1 MVTQTHSTGYSA
13 ERVADCIAAV
23 ALLVFVIPLM
33 VLVALA
39 IKCDSQGPIFV
50 RRKRVAAGRPYIAL
64 RFRSTP
70 DGHGFGHPTRVGWF
84 LQYTQIENLPQLVN
98 VLRGEMSC
106 TKSRPG
112 CPFFLD

>member
-1 MVTQTHSTGYSA
+1 V
-13 ERVADCIAAV
+13 VAI
-23 ALLVFVIPLM
+23 ALLVFTIPLIIF
-33 VLVALA
+33 VAVA
-39 IKCDSQGPIFV
+39 IKCDTRGPIFV
-50 RRKRVAAGRPYIAL
+50 RRKRIVVGRPYAAF

-70 DGHGFGHPTRVGWF
+70 EDDAFGHPTRIGRF

-106 TKSRPG
+106 LNPRAE